1 MFLKDFKKLISKLSK
16 FTIVKIGSQE
26 PKLTI
31 SVDQDGQW
39 YLTILPQDNSS
50 NDNSNNKVN

>member
-16 FTIVKIGSQE
+16 STIVKIGSQE
-26 PKLTI
+26 PKLII

-39 YLTILPQDNSS
+39 YLTILP
-50 NDNSNNKVN
+50 NDKNK

>member
-39 YLTILPQDNSS
+39 YLTILGTDSDKVNE
-50 NDNSNNKVN
+50 NDN